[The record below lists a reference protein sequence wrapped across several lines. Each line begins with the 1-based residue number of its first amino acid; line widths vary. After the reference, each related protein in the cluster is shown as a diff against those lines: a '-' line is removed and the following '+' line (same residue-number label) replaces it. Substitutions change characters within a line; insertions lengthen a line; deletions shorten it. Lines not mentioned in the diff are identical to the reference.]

1 MRLYRAELRKGEDLT
16 GALKVLAF
24 EHDGLWLWI
33 VTAKQELSVPPEGR
47 LNKQRFI
54 WWKAINGRG
63 DEIVQLAK
71 TNWLR

>member
-16 GALKVLAF
+16 GALVLAF

-33 VTAKQELSVPPEGR
+33 VTAKQEPAPPEGR
-47 LNKQRFI
+47 RTSKGI